1 MLLQARRAEADI
13 VAALVYRG
21 LDRAAAMQVL
31 HSLKSGRSP
40 VTVAQPL
47 TPSLS
52 PSDGKRVVNR
62 RVLTLVVGALVV
74 VIFLLLVWLHP
85 WPKYQLALWRDNEP
99 AYARFVE
106 RHPDSKWTP
115 AANEKLRKLRE
126 EPVWTASLNSGEA
139 QPLRDYLETYPDGKH
154 LAEARAAIEELAQ
167 SQWLTLSQSSSEE
180 EIRAFLREFTDTK
193 VVPDAHHRLQEVL
206 AEKEWLSVRRS
217 GQIARLRD
225 YIAQNPDSR
234 FLQDARA
241 ELDRLYQEKWKA
253 VASSESE
260 QQLRAFSREFAG
272 TPLKELADRRIAELY
287 YDLNWL
293 AGKNSI
299 AAYQHHLA
307 LYPASPYRAQIEKR
321 IIDLEVADI
330 LASNPG
336 VLPPATLLGPARAS
350 GSLAELNIKNR
361 TGYELTVRYSGVDSR
376 RIVLPVNGNQTLHL
390 TPGTYTVAASVDGAV
405 RSYAGTDS
413 LQSAQYDSVFYVRSE
428 FGIPDSQR
436 TLNPIPQVKL
446 DDLFPRRQ

>member
-1 MLLQARRAEADI
+1 MLLQARRAESDI
-13 VAALVYRG
+13 IAALVYRG

-31 HSLKSGRSP
+31 HSLTSGRSP

-52 PSDGKRVVNR
+52 LSDGERVVNR
-62 RVLTLVVGALVV
+62 RALTLVVGALVV
-74 VIFLLLVWLHP
+74 VIFLLLVCLLP

-167 SQWLTLSQSSSEE
+167 SQWLTVSQSSSEE
-180 EIRAFLREFTDTK
+180 EIRAFLRQFADTK
-193 VVPDAHHRLQEVL
+193 VVPDARHRLQEVL
-206 AEKEWLSVRRS
+206 AEMEWLSVRRS

-336 VLPPATLLGPARAS
+336 RLPPSVLIGPASSALT
-350 GSLAELNIKNR
+350 LAEVTIQND
-361 TGYELTVRYSGVDSR
+361 TGYELTLRYSGAESR
-376 RIVLPVNGNQTLHL
+376 KLVLGVSAKQTVHLPPGSYIVTASADKARNVQSFAGRKTFEANIYTDRYYIRSGLDLPNFRQPL
-390 TPGTYTVAASVDGAV
+390 P
-405 RSYAGTDS
+405 R
-413 LQSAQYDSVFYVRSE
+413 
-428 FGIPDSQR
+428 
-436 TLNPIPQVKL
+436 LNV
-446 DDLFPRRQ
+446 DDLLRRVR